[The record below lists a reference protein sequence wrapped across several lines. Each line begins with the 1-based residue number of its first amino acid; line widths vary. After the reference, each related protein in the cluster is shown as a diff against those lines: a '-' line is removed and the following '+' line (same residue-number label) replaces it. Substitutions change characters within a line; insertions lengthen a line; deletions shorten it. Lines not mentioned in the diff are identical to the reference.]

1 MRTPRPANDNAKART
16 QVRALHGEVLPPP
29 SPARLQEAFARH
41 AAPCSFRDQ
50 VMLLTRGRSP
60 APTTMGG
67 RYAPAPLSALT
78 RPRKSA

>member
-50 VMLLTRGRSP
+50 VMLLTQAVRPPLFQFRSP
-60 APTTMGG
+60 KDESSRRLRVLRNCA
-67 RYAPAPLSALT
+67 
-78 RPRKSA
+78 